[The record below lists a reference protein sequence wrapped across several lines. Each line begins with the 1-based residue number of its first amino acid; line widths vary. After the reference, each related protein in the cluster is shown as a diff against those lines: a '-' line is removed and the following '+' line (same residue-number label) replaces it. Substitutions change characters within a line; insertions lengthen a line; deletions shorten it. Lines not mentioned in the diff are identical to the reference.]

1 MAKFN
6 LNSNLENE
14 FFKETFKFC
23 KSCGCQTNQRA
34 KFCIE
39 CGSKEFFDSLVEYKL
54 NKELYCV
61 KCLSKKEKNSDK
73 CEYCGHNEFLN
84 GNLAYFEMS
93 RKYIDELNNKSV
105 VLESDVINL
114 RNESLD
120 IDSKI
125 KKTQTNLKKNNK
137 EIINLSS
144 DDSSDYIDKINCL
157 NQEIDK
163 YDNLINEQKEINKS
177 MLEMVSNQQAKKE
190 NEEKAYNELETNY
203 LLLIDEVDE
212 LEKEI
217 NILQQEKDNYK
228 FRIELINNSKGKNK
242 KIYNLEQY
250 SYQNNEIDNLPD
262 DPRVLFKLG
271 QTILDSDDIDME
283 KYLRANLKGY
293 YQLMNNISS
302 RSGKSSGLDYYV
314 LGLLYDGE
322 YSYTLKNYLND
333 DKDRTLSYYESALNL
348 GVIEARKKIEDIK
361 KNRY

>member
-23 KSCGCQTNQRA
+23 KGCGCQTNQRA

-61 KCLSKKEKNSDK
+61 KCLAKKEKNSNK
-73 CEYCGHNEFLN
+73 CEYCGHDEFLN

-125 KKTQTNLKKNNK
+125 KKTQTNLKKYNK

-144 DDSSDYIDKINCL
+144 NDSSDYNDKINSL

-163 YDNLINEQKEINKS
+163 YDNLIEQQKETNKS
-177 MLEMVSNQQAKKE
+177 MLKMVSNQEAKKE

-228 FRIELINNSKGKNK
+228 FRIELINNRNKNMKNRTIVELLEGIINYKLLIVLLKRNKIHNDKKWDEITYQDKNCFANDLVSLSLNIIGTNSFDKSQICTGGILLKEINLNTMESIKTKGLYITGELLDVDGDCGGYNLTWAWITGMLAGKN
-242 KIYNLEQY
+242 
-250 SYQNNEIDNLPD
+250 
-262 DPRVLFKLG
+262 V
-271 QTILDSDDIDME
+271 
-283 KYLRANLKGY
+283 
-293 YQLMNNISS
+293 
-302 RSGKSSGLDYYV
+302 
-314 LGLLYDGE
+314 
-322 YSYTLKNYLND
+322 
-333 DKDRTLSYYESALNL
+333 
-348 GVIEARKKIEDIK
+348 
-361 KNRY
+361 